1 MSSIQPTLGTSAAE
15 TSPAVFGPGSRGWTM
30 EYAIQERCRNL
41 GIQRSNLPSA
51 QRWVEY
57 WYPSVNKLTGKVKDN
72 ANLALPRL
80 QDDIR
85 RTTEALGRMS
95 VQDPRSYGGNYS
107 PKVTTSSFPNLL
119 RISHQTLIQIL
130 LLWLSVASLKL
141 RLLPVE
147 MGGCSATSWPFGTFL
162 AARPLIRHDE
172 LHCLDIENLL
182 GEYDRYVHGTPYKT
196 RKIVLDAK
204 IHDHMKG
211 SSSPLTSVP
220 VKKLHKKF
228 RETLVA
234 KIRVERKEKNP
245 KPLLI
250 IMCCHGSGD
259 TIADVL
265 GDQNFTGSEMITLM
279 ENNDGKVPISITLI
293 NTACYSERWLGNQ
306 ATRKGNKKTGEA
318 GLTGI
323 AAAST
328 SLASGSWTRSVSG
341 KQLGGG
347 MSISA
352 IVQSLVQNSGR
363 DTDQP
368 LDVYDS
374 DAGYPEK
381 TLETYTSLA
390 WKVAHRL
397 SSELDRSASRYQIRF
412 SATNDAYGDP
422 WVERTGFP
430 LKELEKGWMKL
441 EDYPKD
447 PWLHP
452 GCWLNPDPTVTQS
465 DREEWEDYVT
475 KYESYLKQFPQS
487 DEMKNPNKEK
497 MDGTGAVLLSRKRT
511 FGSVQGEDFQSLKE
525 SVSRLREIYEQGH
538 TDGETSGQN
547 TYLYGLLTEFDFGM
561 IGSEA
566 QSLKNLKEVYAILEY
581 RLESL
586 NCADRYVEA
595 LGVSMPPGMQSSV
608 WKGPGNTLK
617 DDEKDARHEE
627 IQDLCAPYRK
637 VLFPFPVGLAI
648 HNSFGK
654 GFKYMSP
661 KAEPL
666 RIRALSEVKTPRL
679 SSPLS
684 GNTPPIGSPS
694 KSERSGNMSGPR
706 TPAMHAANTAGGFSS
721 SPLSGGL
728 SNQVPPPRMGDSHR
742 RVASQGSFT
751 PAVHAPNTAGG
762 FSSSPLSGGLSDRV
776 PPPRMGDRH
785 RRVVSQ
791 GNLPMQG
798 NTNISTLQRQSSGG
812 QIQNI
817 ARGGGS
823 SGGSGQHGMSQGG
836 GQDNTGLGS
845 MGSPLPCR
853 GRGRGRGRG
862 NGQQ

>member
-1 MSSIQPTLGTSAAE
+1 MSSIHPTLGNSAAE
-15 TSPAVFGPGSRGWTM
+15 TSPAVFGPGSRGWAM

-41 GIQRSNLPSA
+41 GIQRSNLSKHNPQSA

-57 WYPSVNKLTGKVKDN
+57 WYSSVNKLTGKVKDN

-80 QDDIR
+80 QNDIR

-95 VQDPRSYGGNYS
+95 VQDPRSYGGNYNKS
-107 PKVTTSSFPNLL
+107 ESHHIEFPEFVTNKPPDVDADTVIVAVCGITQAEAPPSRDGWMLSDFVALWHLFGGKTSD
-119 RISHQTLIQIL
+119 QT
-130 LLWLSVASLKL
+130 W
-141 RLLPVE
+141 
-147 MGGCSATSWPFGTFL
+147 
-162 AARPLIRHDE
+162 

-204 IHDHMKG
+204 IHNHMKG

-234 KIRVERKEKNP
+234 KIRVGRKEKNP

-259 TIADVL
+259 IADVL
-265 GDQNFTGSEMITLM
+265 GDQNFTRSEMITLM

-328 SLASGSWTRSVSG
+328 SLASRSWTRSASG

-352 IVQSLVQNSGR
+352 IVQSLVQKSGR

-430 LKELEKGWMKL
+430 LKKLEKAWMKL

-511 FGSVQGEDFQSLKE
+511 FGSAQGEDFQSLKE
-525 SVSRLREIYEQGH
+525 SVARLREIYEQGH

-627 IQDLCAPYRK
+627 IQDLCEPYRK
-637 VLFPFPVGLAI
+637 VLFSFPVGLAI

-654 GFKYMSP
+654 GFKYMVYCLTMSTLS
-661 KAEPL
+661 L
-666 RIRALSEVKTPRL
+666 RDIEARVRHL
-679 SSPLS
+679 
-684 GNTPPIGSPS
+684 
-694 KSERSGNMSGPR
+694 
-706 TPAMHAANTAGGFSS
+706 AADE
-721 SPLSGGL
+721 
-728 SNQVPPPRMGDSHR
+728 Q
-742 RVASQGSFT
+742 
-751 PAVHAPNTAGG
+751 
-762 FSSSPLSGGLSDRV
+762 
-776 PPPRMGDRH
+776 
-785 RRVVSQ
+785 RVVNDWRMMVKDDPEVRSARKR
-791 GNLPMQG
+791 MKD
-798 NTNISTLQRQSSGG
+798 TLGTRM
-812 QIQNI
+812 
-817 ARGGGS
+817 R
-823 SGGSGQHGMSQGG
+823 
-836 GQDNTGLGS
+836 DL
-845 MGSPLPCR
+845 SPVRKENVLHTP
-853 GRGRGRGRG
+853 
-862 NGQQ
+862 QK